1 MPKGT
6 KLAFTSPEGRLVQ
19 GDAFEMNTKDKT
31 GAPRV
36 VKTGPNAG
44 QPAPQAVLVVAFAK
58 TDPAW
63 PAFERQIKSKAAED
77 FPQLFPRAAA
87 GDFTPTNPHF
97 SFKIQDGDGYDGDGK
112 PNNVKEGHAGHW
124 IVKFTSGFAPK
135 VFNKGHYAPQEQV
148 FKVAGQPAP
157 GPRRGDYV
165 RISGTIEGNDDVA
178 RPSVYVNCSL
188 VEFSRPGI
196 EIITGPSAETAFGAG
211 GTSAPAPAGGL
222 TMLNGQSYE
231 AFKAAGWTDEQ
242 MIAAGHAT
250 RPVVA
255 LPPPPPAPVTPPP
268 PPAAP
273 AHIMLTGQNYDQMK
287 AAGWTDEAMIA
298 AGHMAAP
305 VVAPPVPPSGATPP
319 PVPGAPTPPAS
330 PPAPPAVTPSPS
342 NPPPPPYG
350 AYAAVPPA
358 RTMTPAAQGQTYE
371 AMIAAGWTDAM
382 LVQHG
387 MMLPQ

>member
-1 MPKGT
+1 MPKGS

-58 TDPAW
+58 NDPAW

-77 FPQLFPRAAA
+77 FPQLFPRAVA
-87 GDFTPTNPHF
+87 GDFTPTHPNF
-97 SFKIQDGDGYDGDGK
+97 SFKIQDGDGFDGDGK
-112 PNNVKEGHAGHW
+112 LNNVKEGHAGHW

-148 FKVAGQPAP
+148 FKIAGQPAP

-178 RPSVYVNCSL
+178 RPAVYVNVSL

-196 EIITGPSAETAFGAG
+196 EIVSGPSAETAFGGAPA
-211 GTSAPAPAGGL
+211 SAPAATGGL
-222 TMLNGQSYE
+222 VANPGIDL
-231 AFKAAGWTDEQ
+231 AAYRASGWTDDQ
-242 MIAAGHAT
+242 LVQAGHAT
-250 RPVVA
+250 RA
-255 LPPPPPAPVTPPP
+255 APVTPPP

-273 AHIMLTGQNYDQMK
+273 VPAARVMLPAANNLPYEQYI
-287 AAGWTDEAMIA
+287 AAGWTDEALIA
-298 AGHMAAP
+298 AGMMA
-305 VVAPPVPPSGATPP
+305 APPVPPSVVTPP
-319 PVPGAPTPPAS
+319 PPPGVPTPPVS

-342 NPPPPPYG
+342 SPPPPPYT
-350 AYAAVPPA
+350 AYREVAPPPPPA
-358 RTMTPAAQGQTYE
+358 PGRTMTAAAQGQTYD

-382 LVQHG
+382 LIQHG

>member
-1 MPKGT
+1 MPKGV
-6 KLAFTSPEGRLVQ
+6 KLSFTSPEGRLVQ

-63 PAFERQIKSKAAED
+63 PAFERRIKSKAAED

-87 GDFTPTNPHF
+87 GDFTPSHPNF
-97 SFKIQDGDGYDGDGK
+97 SFKIQDGDGFDGDGK

-124 IVKFTSGFAPK
+124 IVKFTSGFVPK

-178 RPSVYVNCSL
+178 RPAVYVNVSL

-196 EIITGPSAETAFGAG
+196 EIVSGPSAETAFGG
-211 GTSAPAPAGGL
+211 SGTTIDHSPTPGL
-222 TMLNGQSYE
+222 IMLNGQSYE
-231 AFKAAGWTDEQ
+231 AFKAAGWTDDAMVQ
-242 MIAAGHAT
+242 AGHAT
-250 RPVVA
+250 R
-255 LPPPPPAPVTPPP
+255 PAPVTPPP
-268 PPAAP
+268 PPALPAP
-273 AHIMLTGQNYDQMK
+273 AAHIMLPAAQGVPYEQYT
-287 AAGWTDEAMIA
+287 AAGWTDATLVS
-298 AGHMAAP
+298 AGYMA
-305 VVAPPVPPSGATPP
+305 APPVPPSVVTPP
-319 PVPGAPTPPAS
+319 PPPGVPTPPAL
-330 PPAPPAVTPSPS
+330 PPVPAPPATPSPS
-342 NPPPPPYG
+342 NPPPPPYTG
-350 AYAAVPPA
+350 YMQAAPVPA
-358 RTMTPAAQGQTYE
+358 RQMTPAAQGQTYE

-382 LVQHG
+382 LIQHG
-387 MMLPQ
+387 MMVP